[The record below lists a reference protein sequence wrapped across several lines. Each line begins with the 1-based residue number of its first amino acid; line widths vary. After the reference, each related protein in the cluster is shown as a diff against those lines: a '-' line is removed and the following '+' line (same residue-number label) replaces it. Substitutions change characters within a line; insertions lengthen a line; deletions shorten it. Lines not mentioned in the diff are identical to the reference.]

1 MKKILM
7 VGNNGLG
14 NGGIQH
20 VMMDIVRGLHQDF
33 HFDMLLFVKEEGF
46 FDKEFEQYG
55 SIFRL
60 PHYSGPWK
68 WRTRIDRY
76 IRFYRLYKGVK
87 KILRENGPYDIIH
100 CHNYWDA
107 APCLLA
113 AKHCGVPVRISH
125 SHNAFLRHHPIAE
138 IHHAIHA
145 YLINKYA
152 THQIGCSQMAADYL
166 FGPSRGISI
175 PNSIDSQR
183 FDISKYSK
191 SKITHSFIHVGSFGL
206 QKNQLFLLDV
216 FNVIQQRWPD
226 STLKLIS
233 PSRPEYAQKL
243 HQKIK
248 DLHIRNVE
256 FLPHNTDVPALLAQ
270 SEYMIFPSTFEGFG
284 IALAEAQ
291 AMHVK
296 CFASDCIPH
305 EVDIGL
311 CRFLSLKQSA
321 REWAQAV
328 LAEEKH
334 PLRTPNIEK
343 VNLTHYIDQI
353 RRIYEQKS
361 IQ

>member
-100 CHNYWDA
+100 CHNCWDA

-113 AKHCGVPVRISH
+113 AKQSGVPVRISH

-138 IHHAIHA
+138 IHHAIHSH
-145 YLINKYA
+145 LINIYA
-152 THQIGCSQMAADYL
+152 THRIGCSQMATSYL
-166 FGPSRGISI
+166 FGKDTGAISI
-175 PNSIDSQR
+175 PNAIDLKR
-183 FDISKYSK
+183 FDIALYPQQ
-191 SKITHSFIHVGSFGL
+191 KIKHSFIHVGTLGGA
-206 QKNQLFLLDV
+206 KNQTFVLDI
-216 FNVIQQRWPD
+216 FKEIQQKWPD
-226 STLKLIS
+226 ASLKFIS
-233 PSRPEYAQKL
+233 NNSGSYKEL
-243 HQKIK
+243 LLNKITN
-248 DLHIRNVE
+248 LAIRNVQ
-256 FLPHNTDVPALLAQ
+256 FFPHDSDVPALFAQ

-284 IALAEAQ
+284 LVLAEAQ
-291 AMHVK
+291 AMGVK
-296 CFASDCIPH
+296 CFASDIIPQ
-305 EVDIGL
+305 ESDIGI
-311 CRFLSLKQSA
+311 CQYLSLKQSA
-321 REWAQAV
+321 REWAQAIF
-328 LAEEKH
+328 EDENH
-334 PLRTPNIEK
+334 PLQKPNIEK
-343 VNLTHYIDQI
+343 VNLTYYIEQI
-353 RRIYEQKS
+353 RQIYE
-361 IQ
+361 